1 MTKSCSKERARNR
14 PDASKAEDGANEL
27 PAKRSK
33 HRRTQRRFPIV
44 RLAPTI
50 MRCRMLLFEKNRHHA
65 LKEKTPPPRVFYQ
78 ANAGVCESLAAAN
91 TGSTRQR
98 YLYVISTRQHS
109 RLSPMPL
116 GDNCTS
122 RIS

>member
-65 LKEKTPPPRVFYQ
+65 LTEKTCLLYT
-78 ANAGVCESLAAAN
+78 SDAA
-91 TGSTRQR
+91 
-98 YLYVISTRQHS
+98 
-109 RLSPMPL
+109 
-116 GDNCTS
+116 DE
-122 RIS
+122 